1 MIADE
6 ERGWPRWNSS
16 ISAELGGIMKITLS
30 ILKADVGSVG
40 GHTKPTDRMMDSVR
54 WDAQAAI
61 EKGLLLDAFVS
72 HTGDDICITMS
83 HRRGADD
90 VDVHQFAWNAFL
102 KATAIAQEY
111 GLYGAGQD
119 LLVDA
124 PSGNIRGAGPAVAE
138 VEFDHDPVKTN
149 KVRGAESFMVF
160 AADKCGPGAYN
171 LPLFL
176 GFADPMYCG
185 GLMLPPM
192 IRGFS
197 FHIIDMDNTGGDSI
211 IELNAPDDY
220 YHITS
225 LLRDNERF
233 GIDGIYSRTDGQQ
246 AAAVSA
252 QRLHSIAGAYTG
264 KDDPVALVRNQ
275 GIFPA
280 PEELISPFAK
290 AHYVGGDARGSH
302 VMPLMPVPLNT
313 PVTGIY
319 CLPLVS
325 CVGFSL
331 SAQGHFSDSYID
343 FFDNPAWDVVRHRA
357 QEKAIEMRSQGWSGA
372 AMLPYSELEYGGF
385 RTTVTNLVERFSF
398 RNGKE
403 APAQAEKATAD

>member
-1 MIADE
+1 
-6 ERGWPRWNSS
+6 
-16 ISAELGGIMKITLS
+16 MKITMS

-40 GHTKPTDRMMDSVR
+40 GHTKPTTRMIDAV
-54 WDAQAAI
+54 WADAQAAI
-61 EKGLLLDAFVS
+61 QKGLLLDAFVS
-72 HTGDDICITMS
+72 HTGDDIAILMS
-83 HRRGADD
+83 HMHGPDN
-90 VDVHQFAWNAFL
+90 VDVHQVAWQAFL

-119 LLVDA
+119 LLTDA

-138 VEFDHDPVKTN
+138 LEFDHDPVKSN
-149 KVRGAESFMVF
+149 RVRPAESFLML

-171 LPLFL
+171 LPLYL
-176 GFADPMYCG
+176 GFADPMYCA
-185 GLMLPPM
+185 GLMLPNM
-192 IRGFS
+192 IEGTT
-197 FHIIDMDNTGGDSI
+197 FHIIDMDNTDGDSI
-211 IELNAPDDY
+211 IELNAPEDC
-220 YHITS
+220 YHIAA

-233 GIDGIYSRTDGQQ
+233 AIDGIYSRTHGRR
-246 AAAVSA
+246 AVAVSA
-252 QRLHSIAGAYTG
+252 QRMHNIAGTYTG
-264 KDDPVALVRNQ
+264 KDDPVAIVRNQ

-313 PVTGIY
+313 AVTGIY

-331 SAQGHFSDSYID
+331 DARGHFPDSYID
-343 FFDNPAWDVVRHRA
+343 FFDNPAWDLVRQRA

-372 AMLPYSELEYGGF
+372 AMLPYSELEYSGF
-385 RTTVTNLVERFSF
+385 RNTVTNLVGRFAF

-403 APAQAEKATAD
+403 AAAIPEEATAD